1 MNKKAVI
8 FAVIA
13 VVVLAFACAAVFLHE
28 RAQVADII
36 DDEAAWDLRDASPQ
50 KKVIITDGRGFV
62 FLNEEGTRPAYAAPD
77 SLSEVVGELRFEWGY
92 CPDSYSCKGYRDGW
106 FAIEIE
112 GVTGYVS
119 EEYVWWDA
127 IDTN

>member
-13 VVVLAFACAAVFLHE
+13 AVVLSLACAAVFLHE

-62 FLNEEGTRPAYAAPD
+62 FLTEEGTRPAYAAPD

-119 EEYVWWDA
+119 EEYVYWDA